1 MTQNELTAWI
11 RELIQENKLYQFYKS
26 KEWLELR
33 QQVVREA
40 HNECVKC
47 KQKGII
53 RPVTSRAGT
62 EQDIRLSRSRTSEP
76 VATVPPLS

>member
-1 MTQNELTAWI
+1 MTQKELTAWI

-40 HNECVKC
+40 HNECAKC
-47 KQKGII
+47 KQK
-53 RPVTSRAGT
+53 
-62 EQDIRLSRSRTSEP
+62 
-76 VATVPPLS
+76 